1 MVGADEQDF
10 SPARAAG
17 RTGQPGVS
25 ELQADRLPPSH
36 TPPPRWLPSP
46 DKVWRLAYTLAAAIF
61 VIWFVAWP
69 IGTMWAH
76 YEVTGIWRFGL
87 GYSGAVVI
95 LAMSNALLVLAGGYL
110 LRAALRL
117 EATADRLGRAAER
130 IEPPLTS
137 EAVKADLALLGGEVD
152 KALAKLAKTE
162 QQIRAQ
168 VQAID
173 AAAETMSRGTH
184 QGTERLAK
192 ERQALIDATA
202 RMNAEADAFAQ
213 ALSRRSTAAED
224 EASGTLPK
232 IEEQMKRLEAVSAA
246 SAEQFASLREAM
258 VESSELMRQAP
269 KGLAGELQGGADTL
283 RQAQAELLKESEK
296 LHSLIEQQ
304 KGRADS
310 LGRTLA
316 QQGEKLRAR
325 GGKKNASGSWRGIL
339 DKVERDAAEPL
350 LPPRQPAAASPAAQ
364 TQTQMKPKAE
374 MHPDEARLDRMQRF
388 TMALKA
394 QLLGM
399 PTGEEQQRF
408 ESGERNLFVTQLL
421 SVDPIE
427 MRAQLRSA
435 ISEDENLAEAAEMF
449 LSDFDQLLAPVM
461 SDGPQRSDE
470 ALQQMLRSPIGRLY
484 VAIGTAKGHF
494 D

>member
-1 MVGADEQDF
+1 MASAEKHSSAPAEAVERPETDAPDMLSASRLDPGP
-10 SPARAAG
+10 SP
-17 RTGQPGVS
+17 S
-25 ELQADRLPPSH
+25 SS
-36 TPPPRWLPSP
+36 WLPSP
-46 DKVWRLAYTLAAAIF
+46 DRVWRLAQVLAAAIL

-69 IGTMWAH
+69 IGTTLAH
-76 YEVTGIWRFGL
+76 HEATGVWRLGF

-95 LAMSNALLVLAGGYL
+95 LALSNALLVLAGGYL

-137 EAVKADLALLGGEVD
+137 EAVRADIKLLGGEVD

-168 VQAID
+168 VDAID
-173 AAAETMSRGTH
+173 AAADTLSRGAN

-213 ALSRRSTAAED
+213 ALSRRSNEAEG
-224 EASGTLPK
+224 EANASLPK
-232 IEEQMKRLEAVSAA
+232 IEEQMKRLEAVSSA

-283 RQAQAELLKESEK
+283 RQAQTELLRESEK
-296 LHSLIEQQ
+296 LQSLIEQQ
-304 KGRADS
+304 KSRADS

-316 QQGEKLRAR
+316 QQGEKLKQR
-325 GGKKNASGSWRGIL
+325 GKPKSGGSWRGIL
-339 DKVERDAAEPL
+339 DKVEKEAAEPL
-350 LPPRQPAAASPAAQ
+350 IRRPAAAAAVSVAPAPA
-364 TQTQMKPKAE
+364 P
-374 MHPDEARLDRMQRF
+374 HPQKELHPEEQRLDRMQRF
-388 TMALKA
+388 TMALRA

-399 PTGEEQQRF
+399 PGAEEQQRF
-408 ESGERNLFVTQLL
+408 EDGERNLFVQELL
-421 SVDPIE
+421 SADPIE
-427 MRAQLRSA
+427 LRAQLRA
-435 ISEDENLAEAAEMF
+435 TISEDENLAEAAEMF
-449 LSDFDQLLAPVM
+449 LSDFDQILAPLM
-461 SDGPQRSDE
+461 TEGPQRSEE
-470 ALQQMLRSPIGRLY
+470 ALQKMLRSPIGRLY